1 MSTNSIAMTNDLF
14 HIRLREARLL
24 CGLSMDKL
32 AAKTNG
38 AITKQSLSK
47 YEAGVMYPKRGT
59 LAALAKALDIGE
71 AFFSGAD
78 LEIDTPMLRRTSGG
92 VLSDVETARLEAILS
107 FWTEQYLAKEKESGM
122 AVRFSNP
129 LSELRIT
136 KAEDVAKAALL
147 LREQWNCGDGPLPC
161 ILRLLERKGLKVK
174 AMELPDGIL
183 GLSTWANNTYP
194 LILVDVRPEKT
205 TVERLRFTVCHE
217 LGHLLLDFSGDA
229 DEEKLCDRFS
239 GFFLFPQKTFIEE
252 FGNEE
257 RECLTLAEM
266 IDLKEIYGVSVAAQ
280 VHEAHDLGMITEEH
294 YHWWFEERIS
304 KNPREK
310 GWGTYPIPETLG
322 REKRIDSI
330 LNNTLTT

>member
-1 MSTNSIAMTNDLF
+1 MTNDLF

-47 YEAGVMYPKRGT
+47 YEAGVMCPKRGT

-147 LREQWNCGDGPLPC
+147 LREQWNCGPVALH
-161 ILRLLERKGLKVK
+161 LEAAGTKGTQ
-174 AMELPDGIL
+174 G
-183 GLSTWANNTYP
+183 
-194 LILVDVRPEKT
+194 
-205 TVERLRFTVCHE
+205 
-217 LGHLLLDFSGDA
+217 
-229 DEEKLCDRFS
+229 
-239 GFFLFPQKTFIEE
+239 Q
-252 FGNEE
+252 GN
-257 RECLTLAEM
+257 
-266 IDLKEIYGVSVAAQ
+266 GVA
-280 VHEAHDLGMITEEH
+280 
-294 YHWWFEERIS
+294 
-304 KNPREK
+304 
-310 GWGTYPIPETLG
+310 
-322 REKRIDSI
+322 
-330 LNNTLTT
+330 